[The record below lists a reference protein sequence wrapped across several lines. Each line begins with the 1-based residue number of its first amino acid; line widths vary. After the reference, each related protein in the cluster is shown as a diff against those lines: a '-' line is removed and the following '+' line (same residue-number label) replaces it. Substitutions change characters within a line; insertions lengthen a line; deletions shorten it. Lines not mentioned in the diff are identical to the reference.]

1 MFVEALFSLIQT
13 DMVASHDTVSALSS
27 ANFINFILILT
38 LRGKEAV
45 DKTVSLQGPF
55 SISSAFKRSL
65 SARRV
70 EVKPFVIISVISF
83 HVKNTEQL
91 FPVFQQ
97 EDLLFFFPYDSKL
110 IYILNILL
118 DNKIIYREMLVSTT
132 VKLH

>member
-1 MFVEALFSLIQT
+1 M
-13 DMVASHDTVSALSS
+13 
-27 ANFINFILILT
+27 
-38 LRGKEAV
+38 
-45 DKTVSLQGPF
+45 SLQGPF

-83 HVKNTEQL
+83 HVKNTEQQL

-118 DNKIIYREMLVSTT
+118 DNKRIDRETLVPTT

>member
-1 MFVEALFSLIQT
+1 M
-13 DMVASHDTVSALSS
+13 
-27 ANFINFILILT
+27 
-38 LRGKEAV
+38 
-45 DKTVSLQGPF
+45 SLQGQF

-97 EDLLFFFPYDSKL
+97 EDLLFFSPYDSKL

-118 DNKIIYREMLVSTT
+118 DNKIIYRETLVSTT